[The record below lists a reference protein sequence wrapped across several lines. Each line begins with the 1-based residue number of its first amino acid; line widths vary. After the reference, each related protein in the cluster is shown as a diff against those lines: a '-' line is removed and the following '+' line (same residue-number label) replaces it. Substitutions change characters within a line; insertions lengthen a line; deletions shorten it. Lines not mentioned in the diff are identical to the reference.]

1 MGKFILTFESECA
14 PQVFLN
20 QTIPNIGKVIEM
32 KAEELPPRVPVAFL
46 MERFPLS
53 RKMIIDTLRPFNRG
67 GDGKHM
73 YDPKEVMPILENLN
87 AETKARQ
94 SRRRNQ

>member
-1 MGKFILTFESECA
+1 MGKYVLTFESETP
-14 PQVFLN
+14 PQIFLN

-32 KAEELPPRVPVAFL
+32 KAEELPPRVPVSFL

-53 RKMIIDTLRPFNRG
+53 RKIIIETLRPFNRG
-67 GDGKHM
+67 GEGKHM

-87 AETKARQ
+87 AQTLARQ
-94 SRRRNQ
+94 SRRRN